1 MSAPVVSIL
10 IPCRDAARWLSATLE
25 SAVGQIGVATE
36 IVVVDDGSTDESR
49 DLVQSWASR
58 GVRLLT
64 QSSLGASAARNHALA
79 QSRAPW
85 VQFLDADDLLGP
97 EKIIRQLH
105 TLTTAPAGTVA
116 SASWGR
122 FAHEA
127 TPASAVFADS
137 AVERDYS
144 PATEFLLQQAET
156 GSMMHPAA
164 WLCPR
169 SLLDQA
175 GPWNERLSLNDDGE
189 YFTRVLCRSS
199 GIRYVSDART
209 FYRSGRSGSL
219 SQTRRQDA
227 LKSLHDSVA
236 LSVAELLAKADS
248 PRARQAVAELWER
261 TRFELYPEASA
272 LSADAAR
279 QARTR
284 GRPRTLLPCGPRLR
298 WLVTLGGWKL
308 ARRLQVRIRRA

>member
-1 MSAPVVSIL
+1 MNAPAVCIL
-10 IPCRDAARWLSATLE
+10 IPCRNAARWLGATLE
-25 SAVGQIGVATE
+25 SAVGQTGVATE
-36 IVVVDDGSTDESR
+36 VIVVDDGSTDDSR
-49 DLVQSWASR
+49 ALVKSWAAR

-64 QSSLGASAARNHALA
+64 QSCLGASAARNHALA

-97 EKIIRQLH
+97 EKVARQLH
-105 TLTTAPAGTVA
+105 TLAAAPPGTVA

-127 TPASAVFADS
+127 PPESAVFADS

-144 PATEFLLQQAET
+144 PATEFLIQQAET
-156 GSMMHPAA
+156 GCMMHPAA

-189 YFTRVLCRSS
+189 YFTRVLCRSA
-199 GIRYVSDART
+199 GIRYVSGTRT

-227 LKSLHDSVA
+227 LRSLYDSTA
-236 LSVAELLAKADS
+236 LSVAELLATTDS
-248 PRARQAVAELWER
+248 PRVRQAVAEFWER
-261 TRFELYPEASA
+261 TRFELYPGATT
-272 LSADAAR
+272 LSDDAAR
-279 QARTR
+279 QARTW

-308 ARRLQVRIRRA
+308 ARRLQVRLRRT

>member
-1 MSAPVVSIL
+1 MSAPVASIL
-10 IPCRDAARWLSATLE
+10 IPCRNAAHWLNATLE
-25 SAVGQIGVATE
+25 SAVGQTGVPTE
-36 IVVVDDGSTDESR
+36 IIVVDDGSTDGSR
-49 DLVQSWASR
+49 ELVQSWTSR

-64 QSSLGASAARNHALA
+64 QSALGASAARNHALA

-97 EKIIRQLH
+97 DKIARQLF
-105 TLTTAPAGTVA
+105 TLGAAPSGTVA

-127 TPASAVFADS
+127 PPESAVFADS

-144 PATEFLLQQAET
+144 PATDFLVQQAET

-175 GPWNERLSLNDDGE
+175 GPWNDRLSLNDDGE

-199 GIRYVSDART
+199 GIRYVPGART

-219 SQTRRQDA
+219 SRTRRQDA
-227 LKSLHDSVA
+227 LRSLHESVA
-236 LSVAELLAKADS
+236 LSVTELLATTDS
-248 PRARQAVAELWER
+248 PRVRQAVAELWGR
-261 TRFELYPEASA
+261 TRFELYPEATA

-279 QARTR
+279 QARR
-284 GRPRTLLPCGPRLR
+284 WGRPQTRLPCGPRLR
-298 WLVTLGGWKL
+298 WLVALGGWKL
-308 ARRLQVRIRRA
+308 ARHLQVRFRRA